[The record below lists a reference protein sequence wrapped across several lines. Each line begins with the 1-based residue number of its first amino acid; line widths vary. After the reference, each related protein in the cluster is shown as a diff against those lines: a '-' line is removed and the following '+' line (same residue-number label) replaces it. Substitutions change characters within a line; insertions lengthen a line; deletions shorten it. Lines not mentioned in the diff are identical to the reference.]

1 MRMDRFYVVQ
11 TQPQRERL
19 AVNELRN
26 QNFQTFY
33 PVIRHL
39 PRTSRGRLGD
49 SRISPLFP
57 KYVFVSLDLELDQWR
72 SINGT
77 RGVTRL
83 ICMDEDRPS
92 PVSQFV
98 MERLLAAGEIIEERE
113 AGLPFNINDL
123 VEFTDGPME
132 GIQGIVS
139 LCAADRVSLLMDM
152 LGGKVPVH
160 TTPNL
165 LKYVAR
171 SIA

>member
-1 MRMDRFYVVQ
+1 MDRFYVVQ

-26 QNFQTFY
+26 QNFKTFY
-33 PVIRHL
+33 PVIKHL
-39 PRTSRGRLGD
+39 PRISRGRLGD
-49 SRISPLFP
+49 PRLSPLFP
-57 KYVFVSLDLELDQWR
+57 KYVFVSLDLELDRWR

-92 PVSQFV
+92 AVSPFI

-123 VEFTDGPME
+123 VEFVDGPMK

-139 LCAADRVSLLMDM
+139 LCVTDRVSLLMDM

-160 TTPNL
+160 TAPNM
-165 LKYVAR
+165 LKYISKVPA
-171 SIA
+171 SL

>member
-1 MRMDRFYVVQ
+1 MDRFYVVQ

-26 QNFQTFY
+26 QDFKIFY

-39 PRTSRGRLGD
+39 PRISRGRLVD
-49 SRISPLFP
+49 SRLSPLFP

-92 PVSQFV
+92 PIANAV
-98 MERLLAAGEIIEERE
+98 MARLLAAGELIEERE

-123 VEFTDGPME
+123 VEFTDGPMK

-152 LGGKVPVH
+152 LGGKVRVH
-160 TTPNL
+160 TVPNL
-165 LKYVAR
+165 LKYVSKADA
-171 SIA
+171 SL

>member
-1 MRMDRFYVVQ
+1 MDRFYVVQ

-26 QNFQTFY
+26 QNFQTFF

-92 PVSQFV
+92 AVSPFV

-123 VEFTDGPME
+123 VEFIEGPMK

-139 LCAADRVSLLMDM
+139 LCAVDRVSLLMDM
-152 LGGKVPVH
+152 LGGSVPVH

-165 LKYVAR
+165 LRYVSKAVC
-171 SIA
+171 

>member
-39 PRTSRGRLGD
+39 PRISRGRLGD

-57 KYVFVSLDLELDQWR
+57 KYVFVSLDLDLDQWR

-123 VEFTDGPME
+123 VEFTNGPMK

-152 LGGKVPVH
+152 LGGSVPVH

-165 LKYVAR
+165 LKYVK
-171 SIA
+171 SSV

>member
-1 MRMDRFYVVQ
+1 MDRFYVVQ

-26 QNFQTFY
+26 QNFQTFF

-39 PRTSRGRLGD
+39 PRISRGRLGD

-92 PVSQFV
+92 AVSPFV

-123 VEFTDGPME
+123 VEFIEGPMK

-139 LCAADRVSLLMDM
+139 LCVADRVSLLMDM
-152 LGGKVPVH
+152 LGGLVPVH

-165 LKYVAR
+165 LRYVSKAVC
-171 SIA
+171 